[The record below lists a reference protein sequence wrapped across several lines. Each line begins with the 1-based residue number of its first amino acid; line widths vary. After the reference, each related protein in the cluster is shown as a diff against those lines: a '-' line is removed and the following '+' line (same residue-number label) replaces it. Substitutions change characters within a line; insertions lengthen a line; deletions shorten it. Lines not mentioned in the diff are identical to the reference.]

1 MNSSFK
7 ERLKYFETT
16 LRDQNDD
23 DDQDPSEHWTP
34 LIDMN
39 TFRDMCFQGIPE
51 ESGLRATAWKLLLG
65 YLPPNKTMWQSII
78 HDQRLSYYNLV
89 KDFLEKPRG
98 RPPEGDHPLN
108 ASPESDWATY
118 IQDNS
123 TLEQIDKDVR
133 RTLPDFAFFQ
143 QRVPQNPLNP
153 LSAQPEP
160 TSMPSP
166 HCSNID
172 ETEPDMDPLRQNDTK
187 RRFSFGIMGRP
198 RSGSNTSK
206 KSLKINSTIGVN
218 SSNTTPPNPTAT
230 TTTANRSR
238 SNSRSS
244 ARSFSSGMME
254 NGADI
259 IHSPRNLV
267 RKLSTAF
274 HKSGSSLSL
283 STTAAAIKQKKHW
296 PIAELHPICPYIPNR
311 RSLFK
316 RIQLEKDTT
325 TTTTTSNPSNSNHQ
339 TLDSDDSTPDYHW
352 EVIERILFMYA
363 KLNPGI
369 GYVQGMNELVAPIYY
384 VFANDTSPTLA
395 GQVHAEA
402 DTFFVFTILMSDV
415 RDHFV
420 RSLDQDASTGIH
432 GTLFR
437 LQQRL
442 AWYDRAL
449 WRDLQ
454 RKNVKEPYYA
464 FRWITV
470 LFTQEWNLPDVI
482 RLWDSLLAER
492 GMQSIH
498 GGSGGTTDTHFEFL
512 LDFSV
517 AMLVC
522 VRQELL
528 KGDFAENIK
537 LLQDYP
543 INDIQYVLTMAY
555 RIRETRLQM
564 VTCGQIVPGV
574 NDVRHSG
581 LFSSDWS
588 DTSSISSTTS
598 TASSRLQQ
606 RLRESTDLARSS
618 FDSFRRESRE
628 SMDDMFRRGMA
639 ASSEQWKRT
648 SSSDMRRSISQR
660 VGFVKNSVFNKAK
673 RSGSVRSTAS
683 DTSSPSFLQS
693 ISSSQQHWLL
703 ANQFN
708 TNQLD
713 LPSNMS
719 MDHPSQPQRHLR
731 SNSTNTHNTGFL
743 PDDGHHERHQRTTS
757 ASSHP
762 SSSST
767 VDGSLLSRSSNFV
780 NRFSQMVVAA
790 DHSGTMPGGD
800 HRYQQS
806 PPMRSDPLTQ
816 RPMVNG
822 GGDSNDSSSST
833 RLLRTSSPSNET
845 NNFMTTNDD
854 ENEKSLFAKAAAARD
869 EALHYRTSTTYKG
882 CV

>member
-1 MNSSFK
+1 MNMFK
-7 ERLKYFETT
+7 
-16 LRDQNDD
+16 
-23 DDQDPSEHWTP
+23 
-34 LIDMN
+34 
-39 TFRDMCFQGIPE
+39 DMCFQGIPE

-89 KDFLEKPRG
+89 KDFLENPG
-98 RPPEGDHPLN
+98 ERPPEGDHPLN
-108 ASPESDWATY
+108 ASPGSDWATY

-143 QRVPQNPLNP
+143 QHVPQNPLNP
-153 LSAQPEP
+153 LSAPPEP
-160 TSMPSP
+160 TP
-166 HCSNID
+166 HYSNID

-206 KSLKINSTIGVN
+206 KSLKINSTIQ
-218 SSNTTPPNPTAT
+218 NP

-259 IHSPRNLV
+259 IHSPRNIV

-283 STTAAAIKQKKHW
+283 STIKQKKQS
-296 PIAELHPICPYIPNR
+296 PIAELNPICPYIPNR

-316 RIQLEKDTT
+316 RIQLQKDD
-325 TTTTTSNPSNSNHQ
+325 NQ
-339 TLDSDDSTPDYHW
+339 IESDEYTPDYHW

-402 DTFFVFTILMSDV
+402 DTFFAFTILMGDV

-442 AWYDRAL
+442 AWYDKPL

-492 GMQSIH
+492 GVQSV
-498 GGSGGTTDTHFEFL
+498 GATTDTHFEFL

-522 VRQELL
+522 VRQELF

-543 INDIQYVLTMAY
+543 INDIQYVLTMAN

-564 VTCGQIVPGV
+564 VASGQIVPGV

-581 LFSSDWS
+581 LFNSDWS
-588 DTSSISSTTS
+588 DTSSISSTAS

-628 SMDDMFRRGMA
+628 SMDDMFRR
-639 ASSEQWKRT
+639 T

-660 VGFVKNSVFNKAK
+660 VGFVKNSVFNKAR
-673 RSGSVRSTAS
+673 RSGSVRSTTS
-683 DTSSPSFLQS
+683 DSSSSFLQS

-708 TNQLD
+708 TNQ
-713 LPSNMS
+713 
-719 MDHPSQPQRHLR
+719 MDHPSQPHQRQSHHHLR
-731 SNSTNTHNTGFL
+731 SNSANTNNIGFE
-743 PDDGHHERHQRTTS
+743 HHDRHQRTTS
-757 ASSHP
+757 ASS
-762 SSSST
+762 T
-767 VDGSLLSRSSNFV
+767 VDGSLFSRSSNLV
-780 NRFSQMVVAA
+780 NRFSQMMVSD
-790 DHSGTMPGGD
+790 DH
-800 HRYQQS
+800 
-806 PPMRSDPLTQ
+806 PPMRNDPLLT
-816 RPMVNG
+816 VNG

-833 RLLRTSSPSNET
+833 RLPTSSSNSV
-845 NNFMTTNDD
+845 TNDD
-854 ENEKSLFAKAAAARD
+854 ENEKLLFAKAAAARD

-882 CV
+882 YV